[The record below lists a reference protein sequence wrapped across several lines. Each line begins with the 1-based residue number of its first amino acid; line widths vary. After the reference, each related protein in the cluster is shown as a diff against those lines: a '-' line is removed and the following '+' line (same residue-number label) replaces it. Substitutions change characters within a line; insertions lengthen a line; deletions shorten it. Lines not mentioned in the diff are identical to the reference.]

1 MRVAGI
7 SRRNFVRVA
16 AAGLAGTQLVPRLL
30 ANEIKKP
37 LLRWG
42 LIGTGHRAGK
52 HIDAINLFSYMSIV
66 AICDT
71 CDRRLKS
78 SAGHVGKAVRTYTDY
93 RQLLADPEVDAVLIC
108 TPNLFH
114 PDMVIDALR
123 AGKYVMSEKP
133 MGISF
138 EQCKAMKKAE
148 EAVSKF
154 VLYTLQLRYSC
165 RYQELKKYVDSG
177 IIGKPQYI
185 FLPEYRG
192 NWYTGDPWLYTIP
205 ETGKKINWRYWH
217 ACSGGLLNE
226 EMCHHFDIINWVLGD
241 TPEKVLCNGGINHYK
256 DGRNTWDHAGVHLEY
271 AGDIKVLISLCM
283 YAPQRLDPQII
294 GEKGS
299 LHLMNDYIFFE
310 GTGSTKGKTEKLP
323 LTKEVGHE
331 FGGMIQSK
339 NRVETAVIRMYE
351 DFYNCVQKNCR
362 PVIGAEQAMAAS
374 KVAWLAELSA
384 KKNAQV
390 LWNEI

>member
-154 VLYTLQLRYSC
+154 VLYTLQ
-165 RYQELKKYVDSG
+165 
-177 IIGKPQYI
+177 
-185 FLPEYRG
+185 
-192 NWYTGDPWLYTIP
+192 
-205 ETGKKINWRYWH
+205 
-217 ACSGGLLNE
+217 
-226 EMCHHFDIINWVLGD
+226 
-241 TPEKVLCNGGINHYK
+241 
-256 DGRNTWDHAGVHLEY
+256 
-271 AGDIKVLISLCM
+271 
-283 YAPQRLDPQII
+283 
-294 GEKGS
+294 
-299 LHLMNDYIFFE
+299 
-310 GTGSTKGKTEKLP
+310 
-323 LTKEVGHE
+323 
-331 FGGMIQSK
+331 
-339 NRVETAVIRMYE
+339 
-351 DFYNCVQKNCR
+351 
-362 PVIGAEQAMAAS
+362 
-374 KVAWLAELSA
+374 
-384 KKNAQV
+384 
-390 LWNEI
+390 